1 MKDLEGKVVLV
12 TGSARRVGR
21 AIVLAFAAQG
31 ANCVI
36 HYSSANSAA
45 DAESA
50 AEEVRA
56 FGGEALVIKGNQAN
70 SADIATIIDAVRDR
84 FGRLD
89 VLVNS
94 ASIFMRRPFLEVTE
108 QEYDTV
114 LNINLKGPFL
124 LTQAA
129 ARLMIANGGGAIVN
143 ISDNSGINPWA
154 SRPQHSISKAGVI
167 MLTQVSALA
176 LAPYHIRVNCVVP
189 GPVLVAADSDEST
202 LDGIAAALP
211 VKHIGNPG
219 NVADACLFLARNDY
233 ATGTI
238 LNVDGGERLVG
249 GQT

>member
-1 MKDLEGKVVLV
+1 MKDFAGKVVLV

-21 AIVLAFAAQG
+21 VIALAFAEQG

-36 HYSSANSAA
+36 HYASAGSAA

-56 FGGEALVIKGNQAN
+56 FGSEALVIKGDQAN
-70 SADIATIIDAVRDR
+70 SADIARLIEAVSER

-89 VLVNS
+89 VLINS

-124 LTQAA
+124 LSQAA
-129 ARLMIANGGGAIVN
+129 ARLMIVNGGGNIVN

-176 LAPYHIRVNCVVP
+176 LAPHNIRVNCVVP
-189 GPVLVAADSDEST
+189 GPVLVAADSDDST
-202 LDGIAAALP
+202 LEGIAAALP
-211 VKHIGNPG
+211 VKHIGNPS
-219 NVADACLFLARNDY
+219 NVADACLFLVRNTY